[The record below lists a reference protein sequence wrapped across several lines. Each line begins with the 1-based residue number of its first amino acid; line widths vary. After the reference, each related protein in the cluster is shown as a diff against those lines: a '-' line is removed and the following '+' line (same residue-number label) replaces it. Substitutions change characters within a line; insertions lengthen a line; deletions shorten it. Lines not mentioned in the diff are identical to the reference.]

1 MNMRLPHYS
10 IRPGRLLLLVAFLS
24 ADAFAQ
30 NNAENPIPHFLFPQ
44 FTTGTIL
51 LKDGKSFTSL
61 LNYNMAEER
70 MITELNG
77 TYRVAKNTETFDTIY
92 IQNRKFVPAEKG
104 FLELLIA
111 GEATFYF
118 EHKCNL
124 TPMGSSVGYGQKSQ
138 SVGPTDMRRLEIPG
152 DVVHIELPP
161 NVEITPASVCWVRRG
176 DEMFK
181 FTGTNQF
188 LKIFPEKGDQLKK
201 YIRAEKINFKNRE
214 DILKLGTFC
223 NQIL

>member
-1 MNMRLPHYS
+1 MRLPHYS

-24 ADAFAQ
+24 TDAFAQ
-30 NNAENPIPHFLFPQ
+30 GSAENPIPHFLFPQ

-70 MITELNG
+70 MITELYG

-104 FLELLIA
+104 FLELLTT
-111 GEATFYF
+111 GPATFFF
-118 EHKCNL
+118 EHKCNI

-161 NVEITPASVCWVRRG
+161 NVEITPASVCWVRRS
-176 DEMFK
+176 DELFK

-188 LKIFPEKGDQLKK
+188 LKIFPEKADELKK
-201 YIRAEKINFKNRE
+201 YIKAEKIDFKKRE
-214 DILKLGTFC
+214 DMLQLGTYC

>member
-1 MNMRLPHYS
+1 MIRTVGIMLLPV
-10 IRPGRLLLLVAFLS
+10 LLSTVAS
-24 ADAFAQ
+24 AQ
-30 NNAENPIPHFLFPQ
+30 GTEENPIPHFLFPQ
-44 FTTGTIL
+44 FTTGTIIM
-51 LKDGKSFTSL
+51 KDGKSFTSL

-77 TYRVAKNTETFDTIY
+77 TYRVAKNIETFDTIY
-92 IQNRKFVPAEKG
+92 IQNRKFVPSEKG
-104 FLELLIA
+104 FLELLIT
-111 GEATFYF
+111 GPATFFF

-176 DEMFK
+176 DELFK

-188 LKIFPEKGDQLKK
+188 LKIFPEKADQLKK
-201 YIRAEKINFKNRE
+201 YIKAEKINFKNRE

-223 NQIL
+223 NQIM

>member
-1 MNMRLPHYS
+1 MRIPHY
-10 IRPGRLLLLVAFLS
+10 IFRTVGIMLLPVLLSTVAS
-24 ADAFAQ
+24 AQ
-30 NNAENPIPHFLFPQ
+30 GTEENPIPHFLFPQ
-44 FTTGTIL
+44 FTTGTIIM
-51 LKDGKSFTSL
+51 KDGKSFTSL

-77 TYRVAKNTETFDTIY
+77 TYRVAKNIETFDTIY

-104 FLELLIA
+104 FLELLIT
-111 GEATFYF
+111 GPATFFF

-176 DEMFK
+176 DELFK

-188 LKIFPEKGDQLKK
+188 LKIFPEKADQLKK
-201 YIRAEKINFKNRE
+201 YIKAEKINFKNRE

>member
-1 MNMRLPHYS
+1 
-10 IRPGRLLLLVAFLS
+10 
-24 ADAFAQ
+24 
-30 NNAENPIPHFLFPQ
+30 
-44 FTTGTIL
+44 
-51 LKDGKSFTSL
+51 
-61 LNYNMAEER
+61 
-70 MITELNG
+70 
-77 TYRVAKNTETFDTIY
+77 
-92 IQNRKFVPAEKG
+92 VPAEKG

-111 GEATFYF
+111 GPATFYF

-201 YIRAEKINFKNRE
+201 YIKSEKINFKNRE

>member
-1 MNMRLPHYS
+1 MRLTRYL

-24 ADAFAQ
+24 AEAFGQ
-30 NNAENPIPHFLFPQ
+30 YSDENPIPHFLFPQ

-51 LKDGKSFTSL
+51 MKDGKSFTSL

-77 TYRVAKNTETFDTIY
+77 TYRVAKNSETFDTVY
-92 IQNRKFVPAEKG
+92 IQNRKFVAGEKG

-111 GEATFYF
+111 GKATFFF
-118 EHKCNL
+118 EHKCNI

-161 NVEITPASVCWVRRG
+161 NVEITPASVGWVRRG
-176 DEMFK
+176 DELFK
-181 FTGTNQF
+181 FTGSNQF
-188 LKIFPEKGDQLKK
+188 LKIFPENADQLKN
-201 YIRAEKINFKNRE
+201 YIKAEKINFKNRE

-223 NQIL
+223 NQVL